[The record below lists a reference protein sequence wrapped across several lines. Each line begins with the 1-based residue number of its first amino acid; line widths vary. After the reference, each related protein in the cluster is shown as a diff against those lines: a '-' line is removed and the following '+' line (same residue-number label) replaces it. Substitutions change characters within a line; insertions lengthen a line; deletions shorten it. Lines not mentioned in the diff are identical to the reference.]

1 LEKVEEEYT
10 TDTYATTTFQYDE
23 IGHLTSVTDAENH
36 TTSYTYASLF
46 GLTKTTFADAEYE
59 EYQYDNVGNITTY
72 TDARGNDTT
81 FTYDDLY
88 RLTQVTYEDQ
98 STVTF
103 TYDLNSNK
111 TKMED
116 DAPDTDDYVEYTYD
130 YWDRLTT
137 ETRHI
142 STSTYTVSHEYDV
155 ANRLTTLTYPDDM
168 EILYTYDDLGRTTEV
183 ERYVDGSN
191 DEVIVDNVQY
201 NVCDL
206 LTQFDYGNDLQA
218 TYTYD
223 ARHRVLTIDLK
234 DGATSYVDLDYTHD
248 NNNNITQL
256 VNGWRDTSSTW
267 HSETESYSYDGLDR
281 LTSASCTSWSHT
293 YTYDKAGN
301 RTGKGSVTY
310 TINTVNEVTALSDG
324 TSFTYDD
331 NGNRTQKT
339 KGSDTWDY
347 TYDYANRLTK
357 VEENQSTLGEYVY
370 TGNGKRIQATENSV
384 TTTYIYIGNDVFY
397 EENTTGTAA
406 YIYGPTG
413 RIAKRTT
420 INQQSNTYFY
430 HTDHL
435 DSTRLITDTSKTI
448 IAAVTYHPFGAT
460 STDEGSEHM
469 LYTGKEEDTTGL
481 HYYNARYYDSDLG
494 RFISRDILP
503 RDIESPQSLNR
514 YTYCLNN
521 PMKYIDPDGKIE
533 KKFAIDGNVGT
544 GYKPPIP
551 EPPPKPEGVTADNL
565 EEKLQ
570 EYTEAEEQ
578 YEKDLAAWKE
588 VFAPCHGGPCIA
600 APPEEDEDPLPTLP
614 PDPNTPTEEVNDWYG
629 DETQKDPTNDFLDI
643 AWLIAITLALIA
655 EAVTDEEEPTKS
667 GGNSNHAIC

>member
-1 LEKVEEEYT
+1 
-10 TDTYATTTFQYDE
+10 
-23 IGHLTSVTDAENH
+23 
-36 TTSYTYASLF
+36 
-46 GLTKTTFADAEYE
+46 
-59 EYQYDNVGNITTY
+59 
-72 TDARGNDTT
+72 
-81 FTYDDLY
+81 
-88 RLTQVTYEDQ
+88 
-98 STVTF
+98 
-103 TYDLNSNK
+103 
-111 TKMED
+111 
-116 DAPDTDDYVEYTYD
+116 
-130 YWDRLTT
+130 
-137 ETRHI
+137 
-142 STSTYTVSHEYDV
+142 
-155 ANRLTTLTYPDDM
+155 
-168 EILYTYDDLGRTTEV
+168 
-183 ERYVDGSN
+183 
-191 DEVIVDNVQY
+191 
-201 NVCDL
+201 
-206 LTQFDYGNDLQA
+206 
-218 TYTYD
+218 
-223 ARHRVLTIDLK
+223 
-234 DGATSYVDLDYTHD
+234 
-248 NNNNITQL
+248 
-256 VNGWRDTSSTW
+256 
-267 HSETESYSYDGLDR
+267 
-281 LTSASCTSWSHT
+281 
-293 YTYDKAGN
+293 
-301 RTGKGSVTY
+301 
-310 TINTVNEVTALSDG
+310 VNEVTALSDG